1 MQKFGIIENG
11 KLKLVRQGVPKS
23 KPVVYA
29 EIPEYDQETQAVFE
43 LPPEDRESYIFVG
56 LEIREVPKDDV
67 IKELEA
73 LLEVQE

>member
-43 LPPEDRESYIFVG
+43 LTPEGREEHIFVDI
-56 LEIREVPKDDV
+56 EVREVTKDDV
-67 IKELEA
+67 DDEML
-73 LLEVQE
+73 

>member
-11 KLKLVRQGVPKS
+11 KLKLVRQGAPKS

-43 LPPEDRESYIFVG
+43 LPPVDNGDYIFVG
-56 LEIREVPKDDV
+56 LKVVDVPKDD
-67 IKELEA
+67 IDDEML
-73 LLEVQE
+73 

>member
-1 MQKFGIIENG
+1 MKFGIIENG
-11 KLKLVRQGVPKS
+11 KLKLVRQGAPKS

-67 IKELEA
+67 DDEML
-73 LLEVQE
+73 

>member
-43 LPPEDRESYIFVG
+43 LPPVDNGDHIFVG
-56 LEIREVPKDDV
+56 LKVVEVPKDDV
-67 IKELEA
+67 DGEMF
-73 LLEVQE
+73 

>member
-43 LPPEDRESYIFVG
+43 LPPVDNGDHIFVG
-56 LEIREVPKDDV
+56 LEVREVPRDDA
-67 IKELEA
+67 EDEML
-73 LLEVQE
+73 

>member
-11 KLKLVRQGVPKS
+11 KLKLVRQGTPKS

-43 LPPEDRESYIFVG
+43 LPPVDNGDHIFVG
-56 LEIREVPKDDV
+56 LEVREVPRDDA
-67 IKELEA
+67 EDEML
-73 LLEVQE
+73 

>member
-1 MQKFGIIENG
+1 MKFGIIENG

-43 LPPEDRESYIFVG
+43 KEPVEFEDYISVDV
-56 LEIREVPKDDV
+56 EIRDVPQD
-67 IKELEA
+67 EMTEHEML
-73 LLEVQE
+73 

>member
-43 LPPEDRESYIFVG
+43 LPPEDREDHIFVD
-56 LEIREVPKDDV
+56 LEVRDVPKDDV
-67 IKELEA
+67 DGEMF
-73 LLEVQE
+73 

>member
-29 EIPEYDQETQAVFE
+29 EIPEFDQEFQAVFE
-43 LPPEDRESYIFVG
+43 KEPVDMGEYIFIDV
-56 LEIREVPKDDV
+56 EVRDV
-67 IKELEA
+67 EQDEEA
-73 LLEVQE
+73 DAEML

>member
-1 MQKFGIIENG
+1 MKYGIIENG
-11 KLKLVRQGVPKS
+11 KLKIVKQGYPES

-67 IKELEA
+67 IKDLEA